1 MVDLFFYNFVTVMNS
16 TCLVYDMRSFKGCE
30 KLMYFKYAVSAN
42 RIVRLR
48 DFGCENKKIGVECM
62 IA

>member
-1 MVDLFFYNFVTVMNS
+1 
-16 TCLVYDMRSFKGCE
+16 
-30 KLMYFKYAVSAN
+30 MYYRCTDSAN

-48 DFGCENKKIGVECM
+48 DFGCENKKIGVEGM